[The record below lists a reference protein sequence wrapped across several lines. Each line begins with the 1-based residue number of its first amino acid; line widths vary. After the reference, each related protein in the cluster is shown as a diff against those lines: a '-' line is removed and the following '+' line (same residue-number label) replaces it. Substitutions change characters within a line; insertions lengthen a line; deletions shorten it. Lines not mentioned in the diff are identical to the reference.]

1 MLCLKTINK
10 GFSPPYGDGTTKEQI
25 IYTPEMFSPP
35 YGEKLKYIMARPKG
49 SKNMFPSPCGDK
61 LKWAFFIFDEQ
72 RVVLSSPQG
81 DKLK

>member
-1 MLCLKTINK
+1 MDKWRT
-10 GFSPPYGDGTTKEQI
+10 FSADFEFPSPHGD
-25 IYTPEMFSPP
+25 
-35 YGEKLKYIMARPKG
+35 KLKYIMARPKG

>member
-1 MLCLKTINK
+1 MDKWRT
-10 GFSPPYGDGTTKEQI
+10 FSADFE
-25 IYTPEMFSPP
+25 
-35 YGEKLKYIMARPKG
+35 
-49 SKNMFPSPCGDK
+49 FPSPCGDK